1 METKTVI
8 EATCPDCSGPLSE
21 VEYDGQL
28 VEYRCLIGHAYSPR
42 NVLRANSDTAERA
55 MWRAVM
61 LLEQSAILA
70 RLVLPHL
77 PAIADRLESQVEKK
91 LKQAAEIRKIIQELE
106 PFQTD

>member
-1 METKTVI
+1 
-8 EATCPDCSGPLSE
+8 
-21 VEYDGQL
+21 
-28 VEYRCLIGHAYSPR
+28 
-42 NVLRANSDTAERA
+42 
-55 MWRAVM
+55 M